1 MLASN
6 HCIIYYDKPWLAR
19 PFVTALIFSMTY
31 NFSGLD
37 LARTI
42 DQAENSLSAPLK
54 LPSVLL
60 SGMAIPTDQ
69 IDLGILLETA
79 ISAGRAAGKLLLE
92 YARSGFRVQHK
103 SPINLVTDAD
113 HAAEQL
119 IIGHIRARFP
129 MHRFLAEEQGHVER
143 SPSPYLWIID
153 PLDGTTNFAHGFP
166 AYCVSI
172 GLEYRGHCILG
183 AVFDPSRDELF
194 TAAEGSGA
202 QLNGQ
207 PISVSDTRILDHS
220 LLVTGFAYDIR
231 ETARN
236 NLDHFAK
243 FALKTQGLRR
253 TGSAALDLCYVAAGR
268 FDGFWEVRLN
278 PWDMAAGSV
287 IVRQANGQLTDFSG
301 ADLSIYGQE
310 LVASNGHIHQAMLTV
325 LHEKPN
331 QAMPPQRIIS
341 P

>member
-1 MLASN
+1 
-6 HCIIYYDKPWLAR
+6 
-19 PFVTALIFSMTY
+19 
-31 NFSGLD
+31 
-37 LARTI
+37 
-42 DQAENSLSAPLK
+42 
-54 LPSVLL
+54 
-60 SGMAIPTDQ
+60 MAAPTDQ
-69 IDLGILLETA
+69 IDLTVLLETA
-79 ISAGRAAGKLLLE
+79 VGAGRAAGKLLLE
-92 YARSGFRVQHK
+92 YARSGFRVRHK
-103 SPINLVTDAD
+103 NPIDLVTDAD

-119 IIGHIRARFP
+119 IISHIRARFP
-129 MHRFLAEEQGHVER
+129 MHRFLAEEQGHIEP
-143 SPSPYLWIID
+143 SPSPYLWVID
-153 PLDGTTNFAHGFP
+153 PLDGTTNFAHGYP

-172 GLEYRGHCILG
+172 GLEYQGRCILG
-183 AVFDPSRDELF
+183 VVVDPSRDELF

-207 PISVSDTRILDHS
+207 TISVSETSILGAS

-243 FALKTQGLRR
+243 FALKAQGLRR

-287 IVRQANGQLTDFSG
+287 IVQQAKGQLTDFSG
-301 ADLSIYGQE
+301 AELSIYGQE

-325 LHEKPN
+325 LHEDPA
-331 QAMPPQRIIS
+331 QTTPPR
-341 P
+341 